1 VVADVPW
8 SARSYRRL
16 DAHANGR
23 HGHVNSAIE
32 RSGVVMSATTVTVGN
47 ADRSS
52 TGPLRRA
59 VRESWRYNGAMSP
72 QRARTRAVGAKPDH
86 RRVAR

>member
-1 VVADVPW
+1 M
-8 SARSYRRL
+8 
-16 DAHANGR
+16 
-23 HGHVNSAIE
+23 NSAIE

-59 VRESWRYNGAMSP
+59 VRESWRYNGAMST
-72 QRARTRAVGAKPDH
+72 QRARARALSAKPD
-86 RRVAR
+86 RRRAAR